1 MTSHAP
7 LRAAVYTRLSYSPD
21 GSLETTDRQEA
32 DCRRVAER
40 LGASIDEVFCDNNR
54 SAWRRNVRRP
64 GWEKLLEGIAA
75 GRWDLVI
82 TYHGDRLMRQP
93 RDLEELLTLADNKAL
108 SLASAQGVRD
118 LSNADDRFILRIEV
132 AHACRSSDDTSRR
145 VSDKAKAAA
154 QAGRFQPGRYRGY
167 GYSRDGMTIIEPE
180 AAVIREAADRVLAG
194 ASLRSV
200 LHWLITSGVPTV
212 TGAAWTR
219 AAVRGILTHPRI
231 AGLRALRGEVV
242 GPGLWEPIVDRETWE
257 DLCRVL
263 TPRRRGTGRPPTARV
278 HLLSGIALCASCE
291 TGLTAHRRTDHA
303 SHVYYCANP
312 TCPGPKVSR
321 AKTHI
326 DRYVAAA
333 TVGKLNEPDLL
344 DRLDSSRREPDAA
357 REIAALEQRKADAEA
372 TLRELADRGDV
383 DPRLVAESIS
393 GFERRIAELRGRLAA
408 TERDRLLMKYAGI
421 TRETW
426 DALPL
431 DVQRVLVASCLR
443 VTVLPSSRRGPG
455 FDPESVRLDPVV

>member
-1 MTSHAP
+1 MTPHAP

-21 GSLETTDRQEA
+21 GSVESVERQEA

-40 LGASIDEVFCDNNR
+40 FNASIDEVFCDNNR
-54 SAWRRNVRRP
+54 SAWRRNVRRR

-75 GRWDLVI
+75 GRWDLII

-93 RDLEELLTLADNKAL
+93 RDLEELLTLADNQAL
-108 SLASAQGVRD
+108 SLASVQGIRD

-145 VSDKAKAAA
+145 VRDKAEAAA
-154 QAGRFQPGRYRGY
+154 MAGRYQAGRYRGY
-167 GYSRDGMTIIEPE
+167 GYSRDGTIIEAE

-200 LHWLITSGVPTV
+200 LHWLIASGVPTV

-231 AGLRALRGEVV
+231 AGLRALRGELV
-242 GPGLWEPIVDRETWE
+242 GPGTWEPIIDREVWE

-291 TGLTAHRRTDHA
+291 TGLTAHKRSDHTT
-303 SHVYYCANP
+303 HVYYCANP
-312 TCPGPKVSR
+312 ACPGPKVSR

-326 DRYVAAA
+326 DAYVAAA
-333 TVGKLNEPDLL
+333 TVGMLNDPDLL
-344 DRLDSSRREPDAA
+344 DRLDSARREPEAA
-357 REIAALEQRKADAEA
+357 REITSLEQRKAEAEA

-393 GFERRIAELRGRLAA
+393 GFDRRLGELRNRLAA
-408 TERDRLLMKYAGI
+408 TERDRLLVKYAGI
-421 TRETW
+421 TREAW
-426 DALPL
+426 EALPL
-431 DVQRVLVASCLR
+431 DVQRLLVASCLR

-455 FDPESVRLDPVV
+455 FDPGSVRLEPI